1 MKKLVLLLMLG
12 FSAVIFGQK
21 PAKIAEALPGTEY
34 GAGVAEDI
42 TFNVQSPDQ
51 VITALSKGNASELKD
66 VIIQGEVSG
75 VCEKKGCW
83 ITLKNSKNE
92 NVFVK
97 MKDYAFFLPMSAMGK
112 TVLLHA
118 DVSKKET
125 SVKELQHYA
134 EDQGKTKE
142 EIAQITSPK
151 MEYRVLA
158 KGIKVVK

>member
-1 MKKLVLLLMLG
+1 MFG
-12 FSAVIFGQK
+12 FSLSVMAQK
-21 PAKIAEALPGTEY
+21 PTKIAEALPGTEY
-34 GAGVAEDI
+34 GAGVSDDI

-51 VITALSKGNASELKD
+51 IITALNTNDEMKD
-66 VIIQGEVSG
+66 VIIQGVVSG

-83 ITLKNSKNE
+83 ITLRNSKNE

-118 DVSKKET
+118 DVSKKQT

-134 EDQGKTKE
+134 EDQGKSKE
-142 EIAQITSPK
+142 EIAMITKPQT
-151 MEYRVLA
+151 EYRVLA

>member
-1 MKKLVLLLMLG
+1 MMFG
-12 FSAVIFGQK
+12 FSVTVFAQK
-21 PAKIAEALPGTEY
+21 PVKIAEALPGTEY
-34 GAGVAEDI
+34 GAGVSEDI

-51 VITALSKGNASELKD
+51 VITALGKTDELKD
-66 VIIQGEVSG
+66 VIIRGEVSG

-118 DVSKKET
+118 DVSRKES

-134 EDQGKTKE
+134 EDQGKSKE
-142 EIAQITSPK
+142 EIAMITKPK